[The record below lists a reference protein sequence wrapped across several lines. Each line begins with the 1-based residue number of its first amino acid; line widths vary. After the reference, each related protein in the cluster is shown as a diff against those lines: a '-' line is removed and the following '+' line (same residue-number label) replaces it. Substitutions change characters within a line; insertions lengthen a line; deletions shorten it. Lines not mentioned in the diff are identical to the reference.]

1 MKKGIYLNVISIRFL
16 SFLLRKSRH
25 RPKKKNKG
33 TFAKVK
39 AQKTSYKKKKTF
51 KSSHMYIKFQSLD
64 KITSKKVVIGSL
76 EVSKQGHG
84 EAHVDKLR

>member
-1 MKKGIYLNVISIRFL
+1 MKKGINLNVISIRFL

-25 RPKKKNKG
+25 RPKKNKG

-51 KSSHMYIKFQSLD
+51 KSSHVYIKSQSLD
-64 KITSKKVVIGSL
+64 KITSKKSSNRFPRSIKTGTW
-76 EVSKQGHG
+76 
-84 EAHVDKLR
+84 